1 MVDKY
6 TPEKVQKMLDDL
18 VEGGLLWRRWD
29 VKNNEYIYNNTQ
41 FGNELLEALKW

>member
-6 TPEKVQKMLDDL
+6 TPERVQKILDDL

-29 VKNNEYIYNNTQ
+29 IKKGEYVYTNTS
-41 FGNELLEALKW
+41 FGNDLLEALR